1 MEAPE
6 AALVTCKECHQIGHR
21 AGTCLTKHTCSRCG
35 DKEHKPSECKCLG
48 SDRAMERRH
57 VKCKR
62 CNNFGHKAKG
72 CPGIHCSYCKGPHAW
87 EACPNANCPNCP
99 ELPLGQLH
107 WKKNCSKRRPATSAA
122 VITLRNTARFLSLVI
137 CWLEREFWT
146 AILQQA
152 LH

>member
-35 DKEHKPSECKCLG
+35 DKERKPSECKCLD
-48 SDRAMERRH
+48 SAEQWNVAMSSASVVISLVTRLKAAQGFIAHSARVLTPGRSVQMQNARTARNCHWVNYIGRRI
-57 VKCKR
+57 V
-62 CNNFGHKAKG
+62 
-72 CPGIHCSYCKGPHAW
+72 
-87 EACPNANCPNCP
+87 PN
-99 ELPLGQLH
+99 
-107 WKKNCSKRRPATSAA
+107 RRPDTSAA